1 MVMRIRRKLNFIR
14 GDMNVKL
21 RFLLVGAGILA
32 TTMTGAAFAGI
43 QGSKHD
49 LGVGVDEAN
58 GEVCVFCHTPHG
70 ADTGAAAPL
79 WNKTLPT
86 STYQRYSSLGT
97 ATLDGT
103 EVTVGS
109 VSLACLSCHDGSQA
123 MDVVIN
129 KPGSGGYNAAGSEIS
144 TTLVTNMSGA
154 PVPMLG
160 TDLRDDHPISI
171 DYAGGA
177 CRGTTSDCDPATAA
191 SGDADFLPAQFASI
205 NTNPQ
210 WWVDVPTYATDA
222 AGTVIETG
230 TANVRE
236 KTDMILYTRDFGGT
250 DGPSVECASCH
261 DPHEDTARPVSFL
274 RIANAGSGVCLACH
288 IK

>member
-1 MVMRIRRKLNFIR
+1 MKPIYAWIALAITA
-14 GDMNVKL
+14 
-21 RFLLVGAGILA
+21 LVISSPATAGV
-32 TTMTGAAFAGI
+32 

-49 LGVGVDEAN
+49 LGAGVAEAN

-70 ADTGAAAPL
+70 ANTGAGAPL
-79 WNKTLPT
+79 WNKTLPDAT
-86 STYQRYSSLGT
+86 SYQRYSSLGT

-103 EVTVGS
+103 EVAVGS

-144 TTLVTNMSGA
+144 STLISNMSGA
-154 PVPMLG
+154 PIPMLE
-160 TDLRDDHPISI
+160 TDLRDDHPVSI

-177 CRGTTSDCDPATAA
+177 CQGTFADCDPATSTATTSDPDFVA
-191 SGDADFLPAQFASI
+191 TQWADI
-205 NTNPQ
+205 NGTNQ
-210 WWVDVPTYATDA
+210 WWVDVPSYATDA

-230 TANVRE
+230 TDNVRE
-236 KTDMILYTRDFGGT
+236 KTDMILYTRNFSGT
-250 DGPSVECASCH
+250 EGPSVECASCH

>member
-1 MVMRIRRKLNFIR
+1 MQFRSA
-14 GDMNVKL
+14 
-21 RFLLVGAGILA
+21 LLGVGFLA
-32 TTMTGAAFAGI
+32 TTISGSAFAGI

-49 LGVGVDEAN
+49 LGAGVPEAN

-97 ATLDGT
+97 ATLDGA
-103 EVTVGS
+103 EAPVGS

-144 TTLVTNMSGA
+144 TTLISNMSGT
-154 PVPMLG
+154 PIPNLG

-177 CRGTTSDCDPATAA
+177 CQGTLADCDPATAT
-191 SGDADFLPAQFASI
+191 SGDPDFVTQ
-205 NTNPQ
+205 
-210 WWVDVPTYATDA
+210 
-222 AGTVIETG
+222 
-230 TANVRE
+230 
-236 KTDMILYTRDFGGT
+236 
-250 DGPSVECASCH
+250 PSMV
-261 DPHEDTARPVSFL
+261 
-274 RIANAGSGVCLACH
+274 G
-288 IK
+288 